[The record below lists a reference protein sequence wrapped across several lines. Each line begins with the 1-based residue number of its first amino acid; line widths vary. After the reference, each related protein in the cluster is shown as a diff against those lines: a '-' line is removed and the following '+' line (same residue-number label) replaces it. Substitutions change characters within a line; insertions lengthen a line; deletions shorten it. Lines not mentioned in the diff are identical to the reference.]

1 MVIDPS
7 WRALRA
13 FAFAL
18 VLGVATLG
26 LAACD
31 NPGPAEEA
39 GGDAGAAVDDAVDS
53 AGEAMEDAGEAV
65 QDAVD

>member
-1 MVIDPS
+1 MVIDPN

-13 FAFAL
+13 FALAL

-26 LAACD
+26 LTACD
-31 NPGPAEEA
+31 DPGPAEEA
-39 GGDAGAAVDDAVDS
+39 AGEAGAAIDDAMES
-53 AGEAMEDAGEAV
+53 AGEAVEDAGEAV